1 MILPETRLN
10 VADNTGVKE
19 VKCISVL
26 GKRRRGRV
34 GDIVVGSVRRRIP
47 TCDFDKG
54 DIVRGVVVRTRVAFR
69 RSDGSTLRFDDNAV
83 VLVDK
88 NFQPIGTRVFGPVAR
103 ELREQG
109 LMRIISLAP
118 EVV

>member
-1 MILPETRLN
+1 MIVPTTRLA

-19 VKCISVL
+19 VMCIGVL
-26 GKRRRGRV
+26 GKKRRAGI
-34 GDIVVGSVRRRIP
+34 GDIVVASVKKRIP
-47 TCDFDKG
+47 TSDFVKG

-69 RSDGSTLRFDDNAV
+69 RGDGSTIRFDDNAV

-88 NFQPIGTRVFGPVAR
+88 TMQPIGTRVFGPVAR
-103 ELREQG
+103 ELRERG
-109 LMRIISLAP
+109 MMRIISVAP